1 MKAIATTN
9 TTTKLTTR
17 KMVLNSILLAI
28 GLILHQITPALGLP
42 MQPDFA
48 LRTMF
53 IVVLINKN
61 DYKSCLLAG
70 IVTGVFTALTTKFPG
85 GQLPNVIDKI
95 VSTMFIVVLINK
107 NDYKSCLLAG
117 IVTGVFTALT
127 TKFPGGQLPNVI
139 DKIVSVNFAY
149 LLVYLMYSIPFL
161 RKMDMKKAG
170 KIVSIFLFPLG
181 TLVSGSIFLLSAQY
195 IVGLPTGFSLL
206 FISVVIPAVILN
218 FIVGLV
224 LYNVILRCIK

>member
-1 MKAIATTN
+1 MKAIAKTTTN
-9 TTTKLTTR
+9 TTTKVNTR

-48 LRTMF
+48 LLTMF
-53 IVVLINKN
+53 IVVLINRN

-95 VSTMFIVVLINK
+95 I
-107 NDYKSCLLAG
+107 
-117 IVTGVFTALT
+117 
-127 TKFPGGQLPNVI
+127 
-139 DKIVSVNFAY
+139 SVNFAY
-149 LLVYLMYSIPFL
+149 LLVYIMYSIPFL

-181 TLVSGSIFLLSAQY
+181 TLVSGSIFLLAAQY
-195 IVGLPTGFSLL
+195 IVGLPAGFSVL
-206 FISVVIPAVILN
+206 FISVVIPAVVIN
-218 FIVGLV
+218 FVAGLV

>member
-1 MKAIATTN
+1 MKAIAKTTTN
-9 TTTKLTTR
+9 TTTKVNTR

-48 LRTMF
+48 LLTMF
-53 IVVLINKN
+53 IVVLINRN

-95 VSTMFIVVLINK
+95 IS
-107 NDYKSCLLAG
+107 A
-117 IVTGVFTALT
+117 
-127 TKFPGGQLPNVI
+127 
-139 DKIVSVNFAY
+139 NFAY
-149 LLVYLMYSIPFL
+149 LLVYIMYSIPFL

-170 KIVSIFLFPLG
+170 KIAMS
-181 TLVSGSIFLLSAQY
+181 LS
-195 IVGLPTGFSLL
+195 
-206 FISVVIPAVILN
+206 
-218 FIVGLV
+218 
-224 LYNVILRCIK
+224 

>member
-9 TTTKLTTR
+9 TTTKLNTR

-48 LRTMF
+48 LLTMF

-61 DYKSCLLAG
+61 DYK
-70 IVTGVFTALTTKFPG
+70 
-85 GQLPNVIDKI
+85 N
-95 VSTMFIVVLINK
+95 
-107 NDYKSCLLAG
+107 CLLAG

-218 FIVGLV
+218 FIAGLV